1 MGFSQ
6 IWGSFS
12 ALPLAVGGAN
22 ETGVFKDWALSRRG
36 GQRSLD
42 QTARWVADGRPAHG
56 AAKGSVPRS
65 GSPPCCLR
73 LREPRSTGGIVGPR
87 GATAPC
93 ASVRP
98 PTFPSEVTARQPV
111 PRGAL
116 SKLKSRLCL
125 AVGSLR
131 RSILRLLAWGG
142 GTQSAGDSPTGGV
155 WGNPWPPGFPLSGLR
170 APRLQS
176 PPPDVTLSLQP
187 DRRLDRLEAAPLRRL
202 PLRVCPGAAPPALRS
217 HGTVPPALSRVATCP
232 FAAGPLTAARC
243 PGRGRVGCTQPPRV
257 RARGVYSAAPGAG
270 AWGVRAC
277 GVCSATWVRAC
288 WVCAATPGAGAWG
301 VLGQVQRAHSSCGC
315 FSPLVEM
322 TEQRTA
328 LCTMLSACS

>member
-217 HGTVPPALSRVATCP
+217 HGTVPPALSCVATCP

-243 PGRGRVGCTQPPRV
+243 PGRVGDEKEESTKVPRI
-257 RARGVYSAAPGAG
+257 
-270 AWGVRAC
+270 
-277 GVCSATWVRAC
+277 
-288 WVCAATPGAGAWG
+288 
-301 VLGQVQRAHSSCGC
+301 
-315 FSPLVEM
+315 
-322 TEQRTA
+322 
-328 LCTMLSACS
+328 